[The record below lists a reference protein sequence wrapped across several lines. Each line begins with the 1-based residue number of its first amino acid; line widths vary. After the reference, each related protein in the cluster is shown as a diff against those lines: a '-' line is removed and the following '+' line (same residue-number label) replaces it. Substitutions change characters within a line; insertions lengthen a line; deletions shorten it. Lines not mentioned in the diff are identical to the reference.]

1 MAWISYAALLKFI
14 DQAHPKNIGAD
25 SNLQRNERRLA
36 AGFIGRASR
45 TIGFFRQGI
54 NIVQLAR
61 SYSFA
66 QDYFLLCLWM
76 LQNCGFANL

>member
-45 TIGFFRQGI
+45 TIGFFR
-54 NIVQLAR
+54 
-61 SYSFA
+61 
-66 QDYFLLCLWM
+66 
-76 LQNCGFANL
+76 